1 MAGPPEEHQR
11 TDFVAQ
17 GGQEITQAAKEAGQ
31 GFADCQGNAW
41 LASEA
46 CLQLPDWWRDGGG
59 GGSVGIQGDGGKEM
73 VRCIQESRYPGV
85 FRKQVFQ
92 AQLNFVLRH
101 LFQTQL
107 NFVPQHLFQTKLNL
121 VS

>member
-46 CLQLPDWWRDGGG
+46 CLQLPDWLGEGGD
-59 GGSVGIQGDGGKEM
+59 SVGIQGDGGKQM
-73 VRCIQESRYPGV
+73 VRCIQESRYPDV

-92 AQLNFVLRH
+92 TQLNFVLQYLFQTELNFVPRH
-101 LFQTQL
+101 LFQTE
-107 NFVPQHLFQTKLNL
+107 LNL

>member
-1 MAGPPEEHQR
+1 MGKKSRKRQKKLDRALQ
-11 TDFVAQ
+11 T
-17 GGQEITQAAKEAGQ
+17 AKVMH
-31 GFADCQGNAW
+31 DW
-41 LASEA
+41 PLKPA
-46 CLQLPDWWRDGGG
+46 CSCLTGEGIGGG
-59 GGSVGIQGDGGKEM
+59 GGSVGIQGDGGKQM

-92 AQLNFVLRH
+92 TQLNFVLQH

-107 NFVPQHLFQTKLNL
+107 NFVPQHLFQTELNL